1 MCPYPGYYLSG
12 YSDEPNRFETLH
24 DAWNECEDR
33 DDCGGIVRER
43 SSRYTLR
50 KGRTLKPS
58 KRNEIS
64 YRGCT
69 NVTGDEVQKPQNK
82 VEYHFK
88 DRPAPKPGD
97 IIEIE
102 ASYNKGVKLD
112 IYEERSSGMVP
123 GEFTIMVCGAAS
135 TAVEVTMEIG
145 WKKYSPI
152 PWGTPFK
159 VQIYFLDDSY
169 MVYVN
174 KVYQGIHKY
183 IAPLNS
189 ARFVMLHGA
198 EEKFIWERMRWPES
212 QKPSQIYSKRNYLRR
227 PVKRL
232 QKKIKKKIS
241 HKQIKQIKAYASSD
255 VGSISILKEE
265 LLSELLEKKN
275 YVDLRDRDI
284 AWILR
289 NREALE
295 ILLTSEG
302 KYKQTIDHINYPK
315 INIEAIQTLAEFVHD
330 DPEIKTDATF
340 LRWAVASSLTP
351 RYVNSYG
358 EAVLKIDNAD
368 MYYKKK
374 KWLEEGNYFT
384 TTKNMSSWHLKYTLS
399 QRQFPSEVE
408 WAHDVC
414 PEENRTPLRVYK
426 NTNLVKYRKENA
438 DGVPVHKDHEYYYY
452 KPRTLPQIQKVGGVC
467 GAISTFGEGMCRS
480 WGVPAFTVGQPGHCA
495 FVWYNAEADFW
506 KGSYFVDGWDETYI
520 KDSWY
525 ADRGERMLAAEYLP
539 IMNELQGKRNKEYRL
554 SEKLRL
560 AHKFA
565 ESDEAVLKIFNEA
578 VLTEPRNV
586 YAWANLKDTACK
598 IPESARRRF
607 TQDVIWQNLQ
617 RIVKSKE
624 AQTTQDVALN
634 KPISTDDWYKP
645 HRINDGDDDGA
656 KCAKSKSSFKIDLEG
671 VFSKFSEIKFQWWH
685 RCWPDTIKIY
695 ARDSKG
701 RYSLVLTEDDVVDK
715 DSGPDG
721 DGKDSWWILRGWEK
735 ETTKIRVDLY
745 GKNIKDRLY
754 NKYYVGIRKF
764 KPYAAIGYKNIEE
777 ISTRSASVNKKQEIE
792 LSLGGMAT
800 IQRVDL
806 DWGSKRAPSSLTFLT
821 RCGRDE
827 YKEVKARRSED
838 NVYMLDQEA
847 ASDLKIALTGY
858 SGSKVRVTVTG
869 TKFSEQEIMELAVD
883 LMIPNPSGILT
894 FAKEAIKEE
903 FAEKICYK

>member
-1 MCPYPGYYLSG
+1 M
-12 YSDEPNRFETLH
+12 
-24 DAWNECEDR
+24 
-33 DDCGGIVRER
+33 
-43 SSRYTLR
+43 
-50 KGRTLKPS
+50 
-58 KRNEIS
+58 
-64 YRGCT
+64 
-69 NVTGDEVQKPQNK
+69 
-82 VEYHFK
+82 
-88 DRPAPKPGD
+88 
-97 IIEIE
+97 
-102 ASYNKGVKLD
+102 
-112 IYEERSSGMVP
+112 
-123 GEFTIMVCGAAS
+123 
-135 TAVEVTMEIG
+135 
-145 WKKYSPI
+145 
-152 PWGTPFK
+152 
-159 VQIYFLDDSY
+159 
-169 MVYVN
+169 
-174 KVYQGIHKY
+174 
-183 IAPLNS
+183 
-189 ARFVMLHGA
+189 
-198 EEKFIWERMRWPES
+198 
-212 QKPSQIYSKRNYLRR
+212 
-227 PVKRL
+227 
-232 QKKIKKKIS
+232 
-241 HKQIKQIKAYASSD
+241 
-255 VGSISILKEE
+255 
-265 LLSELLEKKN
+265 
-275 YVDLRDRDI
+275 
-284 AWILR
+284 
-289 NREALE
+289 
-295 ILLTSEG
+295 
-302 KYKQTIDHINYPK
+302 
-315 INIEAIQTLAEFVHD
+315 
-330 DPEIKTDATF
+330 
-340 LRWAVASSLTP
+340 
-351 RYVNSYG
+351 
-358 EAVLKIDNAD
+358 
-368 MYYKKK
+368 
-374 KWLEEGNYFT
+374 
-384 TTKNMSSWHLKYTLS
+384 
-399 QRQFPSEVE
+399 
-408 WAHDVC
+408 
-414 PEENRTPLRVYK
+414 
-426 NTNLVKYRKENA
+426 
-438 DGVPVHKDHEYYYY
+438 
-452 KPRTLPQIQKVGGVC
+452 
-467 GAISTFGEGMCRS
+467 
-480 WGVPAFTVGQPGHCA
+480 
-495 FVWYNAEADFW
+495 
-506 KGSYFVDGWDETYI
+506 
-520 KDSWY
+520 
-525 ADRGERMLAAEYLP
+525 
-539 IMNELQGKRNKEYRL
+539 

-565 ESDEAVLKIFNEA
+565 ESDEAALKIFNEA

-586 YAWANLKDTACK
+586 YAWANLKDTTCK
-598 IPESARRRF
+598 IPESARRKVM
-607 TQDVIWQNLQ
+607 QDVIWQNLQ

-721 DGKDSWWILRGWEK
+721 DGKDSWWTLRGWEK